1 MTTTDIDDEPQRSG
15 SLRPEGVGTAKRLLT
30 IREAGQ
36 VLGLGR
42 TTMYELIS
50 SERLEVV
57 HIGRSVRIP
66 VEAIDDF
73 VRQLR
78 VGQAS

>member
-1 MTTTDIDDEPQRSG
+1 MTTTGADDEPQRSR
-15 SLRPEGVGTAKRLLT
+15 SLRPDDVGTEKRLLT

-42 TTMYELIS
+42 TTVYELIS
-50 SERLEVV
+50 SDSLEVV
-57 HIGRSVRIP
+57 HIGRSARIP

-78 VGQAS
+78 VHRAS

>member
-1 MTTTDIDDEPQRSG
+1 MTTTDIDDEPHPSE
-15 SLRPEGVGTAKRLLT
+15 SLRPERVGTAKRLLT

-42 TTMYELIS
+42 TTVYELIS

-57 HIGRSVRIP
+57 YIGRSVRIP

>member
-1 MTTTDIDDEPQRSG
+1 MTTTDIDDEPQPSE
-15 SLRPEGVGTAKRLLT
+15 SLRPERVGTAKRLLT

-42 TTMYELIS
+42 TTVYELIS
-50 SERLEVV
+50 SELLEVV